1 MFEKD
6 NLQVITEEK
15 DTGLESKVL
24 VGGKDSLKATVMLT
38 KKRKTELNGEW

>member
-15 DTGLESKVL
+15 DTGLEGKVL
-24 VGGKDSLKATVMLT
+24 FEENGVFEGNHDVNIKEKNQ
-38 KKRKTELNGEW
+38 ELQ

>member
-15 DTGLESKVL
+15 DIELERKVL
-24 VGGKDSLKATVMLT
+24 FEG
-38 KKRKTELNGEW
+38 NGSFEGNHDVNIKEKIRNCSS

>member
-15 DTGLESKVL
+15 DTGLERKVL
-24 VGGKDSLKATVMLT
+24 VGGKDSFKGNCDVNKEEKNRT
-38 KKRKTELNGEW
+38 KW